1 MSRNDQILIKKH
13 KGKYYVFDVMAE
25 SWSNTNTLST
35 KDAIGVFKTR
45 EEALTFAHDYNN
57 KDEWGGTEYG
67 VWENVLA
74 KDGAEVKIIKK

>member
-25 SWSNTNTLST
+25 SWGETNTLYT

-45 EEALTFAHDYNN
+45 EEALVFAQDHNN

-67 VWENVLA
+67 VWENYLA
-74 KDGAEVKIIKK
+74 KDGAKVKIVK